1 MTDLIDTLL
10 GITPDTPLGALRAR
24 RALARA
30 HAEGAWRELVL
41 PVFPGGLS
49 LAERA
54 ALALRLA
61 LLEGSAALATH
72 YRGLLIGW
80 PAVRV
85 AAETFPAP
93 DGEDRLALL
102 LRYADLVAK
111 QAGLC
116 EQAHIDALSAAGLSA
131 QDIVAATQLI
141 AFVPY
146 QSRLLAGL
154 TALRGAA

>member
-1 MTDLIDTLL
+1 MTDLIDALL
-10 GITPDTPLGALRAR
+10 GITPDAPLAALRAN
-24 RALARA
+24 RAPARA

-41 PVFPGGLS
+41 PAGPGGLS

-54 ALALRLA
+54 ALALRVV

-72 YRGLLIGW
+72 YRGLLIDW

-93 DGEDRLALL
+93 EGEERLALL
-102 LRYADLVAK
+102 LRYADLVAR

-116 EQAHIDALSAAGLSA
+116 EQAHIDALSAVGLSA

-146 QSRLLAGL
+146 QIRLLAGL
-154 TALRGAA
+154 TALREAA

>member
-1 MTDLIDTLL
+1 MTDLIDALL
-10 GITPDTPLGALRAR
+10 GITPDAPLAALRAR
-24 RALARA
+24 REPARA

-41 PVFPGGLS
+41 PAVPGGLS
-49 LAERA
+49 LVERA
-54 ALALRLA
+54 ALALRVA
-61 LLEGSAALATH
+61 LLEGSAVLATH
-72 YRGLLIGW
+72 YRGLLIDW
-80 PAVRV
+80 PTVRV

-102 LRYADLVAK
+102 LRYADLLAR
-111 QAGLC
+111 QAGRC
-116 EQAHIDALSAAGLSA
+116 EQAHIDALSAVGLSA

-146 QSRLLAGL
+146 QIRLLAGL